1 MFGALLALDGTGGLD
16 GSPYSSSFSVNV
28 VLPASGCEMIA
39 NVRRRSISS
48 RKVAM
53 KVNTPLF
60 HCNVTFYGCLL
71 PSHGEHSSIT
81 LVFRRHLNYYKK
93 GYKTYFFIL
102 L

>member
-16 GSPYSSSFSVNV
+16 GSPVQQQLFGQCGF
-28 VLPASGCEMIA
+28 AG
-39 NVRRRSISS
+39 VRVRNDS

-93 GYKTYFFIL
+93 GYKTYLFIL